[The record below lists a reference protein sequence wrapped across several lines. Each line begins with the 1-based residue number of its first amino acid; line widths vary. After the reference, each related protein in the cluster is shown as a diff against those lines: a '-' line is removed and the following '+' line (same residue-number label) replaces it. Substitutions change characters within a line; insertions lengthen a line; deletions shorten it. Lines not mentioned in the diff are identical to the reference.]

1 MPVAIAAA
9 ILALLPRLVEAVRFR
24 QSLLSAVAQP
34 LAVAVFLAIQW
45 TAIVRKSLG
54 MQTSW
59 RGRPLVPQ

>member
-1 MPVAIAAA
+1 MAIAAA

-45 TAIVRKSLG
+45 TALVRKALG

-59 RGRPLVPQ
+59 RGRPLAPQ

>member
-1 MPVAIAAA
+1 
-9 ILALLPRLVEAVRFR
+9 VRFR

-59 RGRPLVPQ
+59 RGRPLAPQ